1 MSLAGI
7 MSPLSSIG
15 YGYTSSAQDN
25 GNILSQTILPLN
37 VTQNYSYDS
46 VSRLTKAAEV
56 DSGNNPIWS
65 QTSTYGDQH
74 GNRHVP
80 DASGYTPSPLTPTA
94 STFYNA
100 GTNRLVGG
108 NYGFDSQGNQT
119 VVSPYDMSYDAEGQI
134 ISFTS
139 SSDGSGTYTYDGEGR
154 RVSKTIGSTT
164 TIFVYDAAGTHIADY
179 SNAPQTDLT
188 CSPCFL
194 GTGALGTPRV
204 IAGPHGTISL
214 HDYMPFREELFTT
227 NRTPALKYGVLDN
240 ISQTFTGKERDAE
253 TGLDYF
259 GARYFSGAQGRFTSP
274 DPKMFPHD
282 ITDPQSWNKYGYTR
296 NNPLRFTD
304 PNGEDFWDYL
314 VGAANAFGSDNAL
327 GAGRATS
334 GNSDFK
340 TGQAI
345 GDAVAT
351 LTGTLEALGG
361 GGEALVTSPAALT
374 GVGIVVP
381 AAGAAVAAH
390 GVTTA
395 AIAGGNLANAA
406 FASINEQKQAGHEA
420 GTPQNDNRINQ
431 GKPTS
436 TFKDA
441 KEGRDLTQDTH
452 ATGTTDPKFPNQKTK
467 NYGRPVGTGANGG
480 DQTRVRVHE
489 DSRGKI
495 HGHPDGPE
503 Q

>member
-1 MSLAGI
+1 MATSN
-7 MSPLSSIG
+7 IG
-15 YGYTSSAQDN
+15 NMGVTSY
-25 GNILSQTILPLN
+25 
-37 VTQNYSYDS
+37 V
-46 VSRLTKAAEV
+46 
-56 DSGNNPIWS
+56 
-65 QTSTYGDQH
+65 
-74 GNRHVP
+74 
-80 DASGYTPSPLTPTA
+80 
-94 STFYNA
+94 
-100 GTNRLVGG
+100 
-108 NYGFDSQGNQT
+108 
-119 VVSPYDMSYDAEGQI
+119 
-134 ISFTS
+134 
-139 SSDGSGTYTYDGEGR
+139 YDGEGR
-154 RVSKTIGSTT
+154 RIEKTSSTFTSYYVYDSSGDPVAEYTTETQPVYGTLYVTPDHLGSTRLLT
-164 TIFVYDAAGTHIADY
+164 NGNGDVVRRYDYLPFGEEIPSGSYSRGNDYGGNQYPNAGGSSFPGDAASH
-179 SNAPQTDLT
+179 
-188 CSPCFL
+188 
-194 GTGALGTPRV
+194 
-204 IAGPHGTISL
+204 
-214 HDYMPFREELFTT
+214 
-227 NRTPALKYGVLDN
+227 K
-240 ISQTFTGKERDAE
+240 FTGKERDAE
-253 TGLDYF
+253 TGLDFF

-282 ITDPQSWNKYGYTR
+282 ITDPQSWNKYSYTR

-304 PNGEDFWDYL
+304 PNGEDFWDYV

-395 AIAGGNLANAA
+395 AIAGDNLANAA

-467 NYGRPVGTGANGG
+467 DYGRSVGTGANGG

>member
-1 MSLAGI
+1 
-7 MSPLSSIG
+7 
-15 YGYTSSAQDN
+15 
-25 GNILSQTILPLN
+25 
-37 VTQNYSYDS
+37 
-46 VSRLTKAAEV
+46 
-56 DSGNNPIWS
+56 
-65 QTSTYGDQH
+65 
-74 GNRHVP
+74 
-80 DASGYTPSPLTPTA
+80 
-94 STFYNA
+94 
-100 GTNRLVGG
+100 
-108 NYGFDSQGNQT
+108 
-119 VVSPYDMSYDAEGQI
+119 
-134 ISFTS
+134 
-139 SSDGSGTYTYDGEGR
+139 
-154 RVSKTIGSTT
+154 
-164 TIFVYDAAGTHIADY
+164 
-179 SNAPQTDLT
+179 
-188 CSPCFL
+188 
-194 GTGALGTPRV
+194 
-204 IAGPHGTISL
+204 
-214 HDYMPFREELFTT
+214 
-227 NRTPALKYGVLDN
+227 
-240 ISQTFTGKERDAE
+240 
-253 TGLDYF
+253 
-259 GARYFSGAQGRFTSP
+259 
-274 DPKMFPHD
+274 MFPHD

-467 NYGRPVGTGANGG
+467 DYGRPVGTGANGG